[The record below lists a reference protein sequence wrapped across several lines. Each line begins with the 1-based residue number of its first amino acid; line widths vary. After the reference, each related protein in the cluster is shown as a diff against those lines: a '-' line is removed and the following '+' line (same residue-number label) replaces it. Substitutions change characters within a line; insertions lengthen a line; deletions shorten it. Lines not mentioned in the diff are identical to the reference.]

1 MSQTAQHRLDEA
13 ERLLNEPLLKQAL
26 ADLEARCL
34 SELLSD
40 LSDKPDADRF
50 RRERVDQINAIRAI
64 PDALRSAMFA
74 AKNEVRGRAG
84 VA

>member
-1 MSQTAQHRLDEA
+1 MTQTAQHRLDEA

-40 LSDKPDADRF
+40 LSDKLDADRF

-74 AKNEVRGRAG
+74 AKADVQTRAG

>member
-1 MSQTAQHRLDEA
+1 MTQTAQHRLDEA
-13 ERLLNEPLLKQAL
+13 DRLLNEPLLKQAL

-34 SELLSD
+34 TELLSD
-40 LSDKPDADRF
+40 QSQNPEADRF

-64 PDALRSAMFA
+64 PDALRSAMHEA
-74 AKNEVRGRAG
+74 RANLTPRAG

>member
-40 LSDKPDADRF
+40 QSQNPEADRF

-74 AKNEVRGRAG
+74 AKADVQTRAG

>member
-1 MSQTAQHRLDEA
+1 MA
-13 ERLLNEPLLKQAL
+13 EQPCDPPTFEKAL

-34 SELLSD
+34 AELLSD
-40 LSDKPDADRF
+40 MKDKPDADRI
-50 RRERVDQINAIRAI
+50 RRECVDQINAIRAI

-74 AKNEVRGRAG
+74 AKDEVRGRAG